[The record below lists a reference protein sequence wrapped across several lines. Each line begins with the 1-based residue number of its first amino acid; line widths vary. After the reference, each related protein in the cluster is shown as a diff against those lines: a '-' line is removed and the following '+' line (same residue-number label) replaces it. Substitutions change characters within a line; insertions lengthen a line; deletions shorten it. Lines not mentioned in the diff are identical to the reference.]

1 MANLLIERL
10 GKQADGIAK
19 DASGR
24 EVFIPFT
31 LPGETVHASGDGR
44 NLELVEV
51 LDASPIRVEPLC
63 AHFGTCGG
71 CQTQHMPAD
80 VYAKW
85 KVAILVDALAREN
98 LGHDEISFHSFANAE
113 RRKATFSAVR
123 NEDGVVLGFAK
134 EQSHEI
140 INLDMCPVLV
150 PELEGTIPSIRDFA
164 STLPIGKKPVR
175 ISVLVTRNGLDV
187 CVDGLRPPADAQKLG
202 LVRKAAALDFARLSV
217 GDEILVETCKPFIDI
232 GTTQVIVPPGGFV
245 QASSSAEA
253 KMAALVCSHLASS
266 KSVADLY
273 CGVGTFALRLAEN
286 SKVWALEESSAAV
299 AQLEKAWRETGGKL
313 KQVSVEARN
322 LERRPATFKELKHFE
337 GLVFDP
343 PRAGAELQ
351 VQQIAKSAVRRVAAV
366 SCNPTSL
373 ARDLAILVNGG
384 FRLSALHAVD
394 QFRFTPHL
402 EVVALLER

>member
-1 MANLLIERL
+1 MARLVIERL

-24 EVFIPFT
+24 EVFVPFT
-31 LPGETVHASGDGR
+31 LPGETVQASGSGR

-51 LDASPIRVEPLC
+51 LDASPLRIEPVC

-71 CQTQHMPAD
+71 CQTQHMPTDA
-80 VYAKW
+80 YAKW

-98 LGHDEISFHSFANAE
+98 VGHDEISFHSFANAE

-123 NEDGVVLGFAK
+123 HEGGIILGFAK
-134 EQSHEI
+134 EQSHSI

-150 PELEGTIPSIRDFA
+150 EQLEGAIPAIRDFA
-164 STLPIGKKPVR
+164 ATLPLGKKPVR

-187 CVDGLRPPADAQKLG
+187 CVDGMRPPTDAQKLG
-202 LVRKAAALDFARLSV
+202 LVRKAASLDFARLSV
-217 GDEILVETCKPFIDI
+217 GDEILVEIRKPLITI

-253 KMAALVCSHLASS
+253 KMSALVCEHLASS
-266 KSVADLY
+266 KNVADLF

-286 SKVWALEESSAAV
+286 SKVWALEESSAAIE
-299 AQLEKAWRETGGKL
+299 QLEKAWRETGGKL

-322 LERRPATFKELKHFE
+322 LERRPATFKELKHFD

-351 VQQIAKSAVRRVAAV
+351 AQQIAKSAVERVAAV
-366 SCNPTSL
+366 SCNPTTL
-373 ARDLAILVNGG
+373 ARDLAILMEGG
-384 FRLSALHAVD
+384 FNLVALHAVD

-402 EVVALLER
+402 EVVALLEK